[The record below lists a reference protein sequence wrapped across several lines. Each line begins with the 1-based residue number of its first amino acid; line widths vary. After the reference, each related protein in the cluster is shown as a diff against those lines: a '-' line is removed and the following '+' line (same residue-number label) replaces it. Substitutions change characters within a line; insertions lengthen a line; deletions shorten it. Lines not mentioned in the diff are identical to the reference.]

1 MVLLVSLRCS
11 AQHILGAA
19 ETHRDRGLVFPLL
32 EGRGRWWLPAQG
44 GGGQVGMLGIICGA
58 CTQNPRIPQGAEGS
72 TGWGAW
78 RWALLCW
85 L

>member
-32 EGRGRWWLPAQG
+32 EDRGRWWLPAQG
-44 GGGQVGMLGIICGA
+44 GGWPGGDVGDHLWCLHTESMHSPGG
-58 CTQNPRIPQGAEGS
+58 
-72 TGWGAW
+72 
-78 RWALLCW
+78 
-85 L
+85 